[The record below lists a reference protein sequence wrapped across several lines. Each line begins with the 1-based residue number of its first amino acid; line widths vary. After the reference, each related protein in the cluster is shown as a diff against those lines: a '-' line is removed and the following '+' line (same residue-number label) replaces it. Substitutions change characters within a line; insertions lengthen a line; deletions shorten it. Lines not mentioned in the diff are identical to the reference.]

1 MTAETSNQ
9 ASPASMPWQVGV
21 AGSTL
26 TLLSVHCAISGA
38 ELLLPIGDSLG
49 IAQSLTDYQA
59 RGGALAEATVVT
71 VIQYIGVAAQILW
84 LIAAIFAI
92 LAVALWR
99 GVLRPGV
106 RVTASAF
113 SWIFLLVAIRAVFV
127 DLPGNDAS
135 TAHDLISAVLALA
148 AAIGCG
154 LLWFGSASKWV
165 RS

>member
-1 MTAETSNQ
+1 MTAETSNR

-21 AGSTL
+21 AGTTL
-26 TLLSVHCAISGA
+26 ILLSVHCAISGM
-38 ELLLPIGDSLG
+38 ELLLPIADSLG
-49 IAQSLTDYQA
+49 IAQSLPDYQA
-59 RGGALAEATVVT
+59 RGGAYAEATVVT
-71 VIQYIGVAAQILW
+71 VIQNIGVAAQILW
-84 LIAAIFAI
+84 LIAATFAI

-106 RVTASAF
+106 RVTASTF

-135 TAHDLISAVLALA
+135 TAHDLISTVLALA
-148 AAIGCG
+148 AAIGCA
-154 LLWFGSASKWV
+154 LLWFGSAGRWV